1 LGIGK
6 QPDRR
11 QFGRRP
17 VFKAA
22 VVVQADGRR
31 LAGFILDFSD
41 AGARIKISKPA
52 LVEKEFY
59 LEIPD
64 DDLIVKC
71 RVIHVDDV
79 SVGVKYI
86 KPPRRISWLSR

>member
-1 LGIGK
+1 MAIGK

-22 VVVQADGRR
+22 IAVQADGRR
-31 LAGFILDFSD
+31 LPGFVLDFSD

-64 DDLIVKC
+64 DDLIVRC
-71 RVIHVDDV
+71 TVVHVDDV
-79 SVGVKYI
+79 SIGVKYI
-86 KPPRRISWLSR
+86 KPPRRISWLKR